1 MTPLLTMISASI
13 CFEAPALGWKKKK
26 KKKGCGQI
34 AQFVSH

>member
-26 KKKGCGQI
+26 KKAVVK
-34 AQFVSH
+34 